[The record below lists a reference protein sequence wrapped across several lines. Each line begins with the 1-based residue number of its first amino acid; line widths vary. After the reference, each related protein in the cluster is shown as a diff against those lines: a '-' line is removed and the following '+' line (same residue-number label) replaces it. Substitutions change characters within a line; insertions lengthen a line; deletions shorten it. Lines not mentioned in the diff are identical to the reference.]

1 MAKTEKKSP
10 PKKSEKT
17 QNITKSRNYQKY
29 ANKQKPIQKKSNAIE
44 RARQEFLNKKAEK
57 EQSWKK
63 KNEERDAAIKRAEQ
77 RKVDKAKMSKE
88 LDKRTKK
95 GQPFMDVR
103 IKNMLGKIT
112 SNPQKYSI

>member
-1 MAKTEKKSP
+1 MAKTEKKSSL
-10 PKKSEKT
+10 KKSEKT
-17 QNITKSRNYQKY
+17 TVTKSKNYQKY

-57 EQSWKK
+57 EKSWKK